1 MYIWPMVVLFQKSVV
16 EALVLIRFT
25 QQYRLSIP
33 TMFECARMLV
43 NRSFWAKLSSEEKV
57 SWLEFRERVAMQ
69 YKDVL
74 FLRELEQSNME
85 QQDVVEMSRYHWDNL
100 DNEEVRHL
108 KEYQHAWQVLGGGPY
123 VHARLQ
129 VTNAPRTPPRDTDS
143 NQFVKRRKLMI
154 LAHGLSHVPPQ

>member
-1 MYIWPMVVLFQKSVV
+1 MTLKSRMPEFIRETGAWLYKQK
-16 EALVLIRFT
+16 
-25 QQYRLSIP
+25 
-33 TMFECARMLV
+33 
-43 NRSFWAKLSSEEKV
+43 FWAKMSSEEKV

-74 FLRELEQSNME
+74 FLRELERSNME
-85 QQDVVEMSRYHWDNL
+85 QQDVVEMSRYHWDEL
-100 DNEEVRHL
+100 DDQGVQDLR
-108 KEYQHAWQVLGGGPY
+108 EYQHAWQVLGGGPY

-143 NQFVKRRKLMI
+143 SQFVKRRKLMI